1 MRIHVIV
8 MASVFA
14 IGCQQ
19 KDDSKTASAP
29 KPAAQKAPAR
39 APVQKATIK
48 PKGQV
53 PAKRVGPTSRPT
65 SMPTSQPTSMPAARS
80 GSIAGT
86 IKLAPGLEKN
96 VKAGQALFISARRD
110 AGEGKKGMILAAK
123 KINVA
128 GAQMFPLKYVLTP
141 RDVMMQGTV
150 LAGHV
155 RLYARLDQD
164 GDAMS
169 KQPGDV
175 TGFAEG
181 VKTVGDKAVDFMLDF
196 VIPTPK

>member
-1 MRIHVIV
+1 
-8 MASVFA
+8 
-14 IGCQQ
+14 
-19 KDDSKTASAP
+19 
-29 KPAAQKAPAR
+29 
-39 APVQKATIK
+39 
-48 PKGQV
+48 
-53 PAKRVGPTSRPT
+53 
-65 SMPTSQPTSMPAARS
+65 
-80 GSIAGT
+80 
-86 IKLAPGLEKN
+86 
-96 VKAGQALFISARRD
+96 
-110 AGEGKKGMILAAK
+110 MILAAK
-123 KINVA
+123 KINVT
-128 GAQMFPLKYVLTP
+128 GAQLFPLKYVLTP

-181 VKTVGDKAVDFMLDF
+181 VKTVGDKSVDFMLDF